1 MEEGVL
7 DTSAASAVD
16 DNGIEFTSEAA
27 CTGVIGIGIG
37 ALNGGGKKTG
47 MGLTAATAC
56 PGAIGIEIGTS
67 AGGGIKIGAGI
78 AANSRFTIGEHRLL

>member
-16 DNGIEFTSEAA
+16 GNGIELTSEAA

-37 ALNGGGKKTG
+37 ASDGGGKKTG